1 METFNNYQN
10 KKNRLS
16 EFLIISFILL
26 IVLIFSYTMINNFV
40 FFRQRNLIINSS
52 NISLKQKMLER
63 NEYLFFNDYIDKD
76 IYTDQQIKIVS
87 ELKEEFNNIIEICQ
101 NALNTKKKIF
111 DILNKLNNNLIV
123 TKGILSVR
131 FIFIGLLKHSK
142 TIVNFFKKLSFREKK
157 DYYLNLD
164 EKKANEKIKN
174 VLSDFNETSSNL
186 FFNGFIYSIFHLV
199 GFNYSLFIQT
209 K

>member
-101 NALNTKKKIF
+101 NALNTKKKF
-111 DILNKLNNNLIV
+111 LI
-123 TKGILSVR
+123 S
-131 FIFIGLLKHSK
+131 
-142 TIVNFFKKLSFREKK
+142 
-157 DYYLNLD
+157 
-164 EKKANEKIKN
+164 
-174 VLSDFNETSSNL
+174 
-186 FFNGFIYSIFHLV
+186 
-199 GFNYSLFIQT
+199 
-209 K
+209 